1 MRKRYVKKEEGEE
14 IQLSKNKNML
24 YIKVYSLNV
33 LRTLAVLNKE
43 FKQIE
48 DGLFLKTLSRF
59 LLQCVPIS
67 IDLLRP

>member
-14 IQLSKNKNML
+14 IQLSKDKNML

-59 LLQCVPIS
+59 LLQCSPIS

>member
-14 IQLSKNKNML
+14 IQLSKDKNML